1 MFPARALI
9 FALLPLF
16 AGCQLLPHHAD
27 QPLPP
32 SQRLQGELSQNN
44 GQLLL
49 RPCGEQRQFTL
60 INDGSSEITREAAQ
74 LFSDG
79 PGPLFVDLSGR
90 LAASDTAGSDG
101 QLQVVETYRIQREGP
116 ACNDPAFKR
125 LVLRAFG
132 NEPDWS
138 LNVTGRGLALF
149 RPGQEPLALPY
160 LEEQLPD
167 GRFNI
172 SSEANGQRLELWVA
186 PQRCSDSMS
195 GSVQHLSA
203 ELRLDGQVLRGCA
216 SLGGART
223 H

>member
-1 MFPARALI
+1 MSPVRPLI
-9 FALLPLF
+9 LALLSLF
-16 AGCQLLPHHAD
+16 AGCQLLPQHAE

-32 SQRLQGELSQNN
+32 KQRLQGELSQSE
-44 GQLLL
+44 GQLVL
-49 RPCGEQRQFTL
+49 RPCGEQRHFQL
-60 INDGSSEITREAAQ
+60 VNDGSSEITREAAQ

-90 LAASDTAGSDG
+90 LAASQAAGSDG
-101 QLQVVETYRIQREGP
+101 QLQVVEVYRLQREGQG
-116 ACNDPAFKR
+116 CSDPAFKR
-125 LVLRAFG
+125 LVLRAYG
-132 NEPDWS
+132 HEPDWS
-138 LNVTGRGLALF
+138 LNVTGGGLALF

-172 SSEANGQRLELWVA
+172 SSEANGQHLELWVA
-186 PQRCSDSMS
+186 PQRCSDSMD

-203 ELRLDGQVLRGCA
+203 ELRLDGQVMRGCA
-216 SLGGART
+216 SLGGARN

>member
-1 MFPARALI
+1 MFPARALT

-16 AGCQLLPHHAD
+16 AGCQLLSPAE
-27 QPLPP
+27 QPPVP
-32 SQRLQGELSQNN
+32 SERLQGELSQQN

-49 RPCGEQRQFTL
+49 RPCGEQRQLKL
-60 INDGSSEITREAAQ
+60 INDGSSDIVREAGQ

-90 LAASDTAGSDG
+90 PDASGTAGSDG
-101 QLQVVETYRIQREGP
+101 QLQVVEVYRIQREGP
-116 ACNDPAFKR
+116 GCSDPNFKR
-125 LVLRAFG
+125 LVLRASG
-132 NEPDWS
+132 HEPDWS

-172 SSEANGQRLELWVA
+172 SSEANGQRLDLWLA

-203 ELRLDGQVLRGCA
+203 ELRLDGQILRGCA
-216 SLGGART
+216 AFGGARA

>member
-1 MFPARALI
+1 MSPARALI

-16 AGCQLLPHHAD
+16 AGCQLLPQHHD

-32 SQRLQGELSQNN
+32 SQRLQGELSQSN
-44 GQLLL
+44 GQLVL

-60 INDGSSEITREAAQ
+60 INDGSSEIVREAAQ

-90 LAASDTAGSDG
+90 LAASAAADSDG
-101 QLQVVETYRIQREGP
+101 QLQVVEVYRLQREGLG
-116 ACNDPAFKR
+116 CNDPAFKR
-125 LVLRAFG
+125 LVLRAYG

-138 LNVTGRGLALF
+138 LNVTERGLALF

-172 SSEANGQRLELWVA
+172 SSEANGQRLELWIA

-195 GSVQHLSA
+195 GAVQHLSA

-216 SLGGART
+216 AIGGARN